1 LEELDLSLTLDEE
14 AFGLAEMSYDRSSE
28 SCFEILTVLG
38 VDPAEGEAVA
48 SLAPILLA
56 KIHVSVR
63 MRVY

>member
-1 LEELDLSLTLDEE
+1 MGELDLSLTLDEE
-14 AFGLAEMSYDRSSE
+14 AFGLVEMSYDRSSE

-38 VDPAEGEAVA
+38 VDPVEVAAVA
-48 SLAPILLA
+48 SLAPTLLV